1 MVERWEM
8 NCEVSYCALEQL
20 YCIRTRNTDSKS
32 HFCEMELRFPLGMTI
47 APSFALGTGVS
58 AFSHSLQSQQPRPA
72 EWTAG
77 ILKHSQYQFV
87 GVGSSLE

>member
-1 MVERWEM
+1 
-8 NCEVSYCALEQL
+8 
-20 YCIRTRNTDSKS
+20 
-32 HFCEMELRFPLGMTI
+32 MTI
-47 APSFALGTGVS
+47 APSFALGTVVS